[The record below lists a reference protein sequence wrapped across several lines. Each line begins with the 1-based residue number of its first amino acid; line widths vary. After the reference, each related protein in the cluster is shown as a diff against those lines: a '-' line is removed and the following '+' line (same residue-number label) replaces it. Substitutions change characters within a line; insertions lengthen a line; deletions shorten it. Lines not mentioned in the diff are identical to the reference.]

1 MSVADREK
9 LFSRYNIC
17 DGGGSSGG
25 GGDGSGGDGGKAE
38 YETIKTRHTLRNNLL
53 RDFMRL
59 GMRSCLVASEEKTS
73 YCWRKVRG
81 TKQRKSRH
89 L

>member
-1 MSVADREK
+1 MLRVLNDER
-9 LFSRYNIC
+9 LFSCSTVR
-17 DGGGSSGG
+17 GGSGG
-25 GGDGSGGDGGKAE
+25 GGVGGGGSGGEAE

-59 GMRSCLVASEEKTS
+59 GMSCCSVASEEKTS
-73 YCWRKVRG
+73 YCWRKVGG
-81 TKQRKSRH
+81 TKERGGGSRY